1 MVGVVF
7 GYVWSVG
14 VLGEHQ
20 NTQTCIETLL
30 HTWHVLRHTF
40 CLLAYK
46 HVILLILLYHQL
58 GVGQT
63 YEPVVK
69 CLLELVVG
77 IPHLDV
83 IKVGVSLNAKPFYC
97 SFGVGKL
104 SCIVWHSSCL
114 VTVLEY
120 LDHTYTAERCNARWL
135 YDNIKAV
142 YGVHAVWYG
151 A

>member
-1 MVGVVF
+1 MVGIVL

-30 HTWHVLRHTF
+30 HTWHVLCHTL
-40 CLLAYK
+40 CLLTHK
-46 HVILLILLYHQL
+46 HVVFLVLLYHQL
-58 GVGQT
+58 GVGQA
-63 YEPVVK
+63 YKPVVK

-77 IPHLDV
+77 VPHLDV
-83 IKVGVSLNAKPFYC
+83 VQIGVSLNAKPFYC
-97 SFGVGKL
+97 CVGYGKL
-104 SCIVWHSSCL
+104 SCVVWNGSCL
-114 VTVLEY
+114 VTVLEHLY
-120 LDHTYTAERCNARWL
+120 HADTAERCYTRRL